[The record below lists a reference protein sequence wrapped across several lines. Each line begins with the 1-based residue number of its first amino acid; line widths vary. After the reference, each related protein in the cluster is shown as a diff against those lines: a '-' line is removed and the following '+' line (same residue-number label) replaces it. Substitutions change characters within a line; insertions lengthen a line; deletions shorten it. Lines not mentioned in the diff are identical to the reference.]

1 MKLSDFRNLDFNNV
15 GAWAPGVK
23 WVFCILLFAL
33 IVGLGY
39 YFKIMDLSDEL
50 ERKQKQEVQLKKEF
64 SDKAAKVANLE
75 PLKKQLDE
83 MQDMLAEMLRQLPNK
98 TEMPDLLVNISQAA
112 LSAGLE
118 TQLFQP
124 GAETVKEGF
133 YAEKP
138 IALRMLGSYHQFGSF
153 ISKVASLPRVVILT
167 MHDVSLKPVGAK
179 AGDALM
185 LEGTVKTYHT
195 VEEVDAAPP
204 RNLVRPVRP
213 VRLNRG
219 SREHGQGSHIARLLP
234 GCAAGYSGCAR
245 RLHERNRRFA
255 AVGGRGKE
263 KTRTA
268 AGSAAG
274 TQDLRNIRVQRSGP
288 ARSIRSQPR
297 GAARGRGR
305 QWHAPGSASERAAR
319 AISARQP
326 EDGRH
331 DWNRCVNGSFN

>member
-15 GAWAPGVK
+15 GAWASGVK
-23 WVFCILLFAL
+23 WTFCVLLFAA

-39 YFKIMDLSDEL
+39 WYKIMDQGDEL
-50 ERKQKQEVQLKKEF
+50 ERKQRQEVTLKKEF

-124 GAETVKEGF
+124 GAETAKEGF

-138 IALRMLGSYHQFGSF
+138 ITLRMLGSYHQFGSF

-167 MHDVSLKPVGAK
+167 MHNVSLKPVGNK
-179 AGDALM
+179 VGDQLM

-195 VEEVDAAPP
+195 VDETETQPVKKPGAKKPGAPAAAPKK
-204 RNLVRPVRP
+204 
-213 VRLNRG
+213 
-219 SREHGQGSHIARLLP
+219 
-234 GCAAGYSGCAR
+234 
-245 RLHERNRRFA
+245 
-255 AVGGRGKE
+255 GG
-263 KTRTA
+263 A
-268 AGSAAG
+268 
-274 TQDLRNIRVQRSGP
+274 
-288 ARSIRSQPR
+288 
-297 GAARGRGR
+297 
-305 QWHAPGSASERAAR
+305 
-319 AISARQP
+319 
-326 EDGRH
+326 
-331 DWNRCVNGSFN
+331 